1 MMNIL
6 KNHKKRIIIISIICL
21 AFFAVLTIT
30 NHMLEERLHIREN
43 GKADTTEYQGHV
55 AMINVDSDDELWTSL
70 YKGARAAGKKQ
81 EIYFENF
88 GQSFV
93 EDYSAAELL
102 EMAVA
107 AKVDGVIVQPD
118 GEEGLAEQI
127 RAASE
132 GGIPVMT
139 ILADMPDSER
149 IGFVSGNDY
158 TIGEMYGN
166 QIVEE
171 VEKKWENLDRDV
183 RVTVLVDRGGEGTV
197 PNLVYSGIHK
207 STASVSDKME
217 LATSITGGTG
227 EFESEETV
235 RDLLLGENPPDVF
248 VCLSSVDT
256 ISAYQSVVD
265 YNRVGQTS
273 IIGYY
278 SSEDTLEGIQKGLIK
293 SSIVVDAEKLGE
305 TAAEGMCEYLY
316 TDSVSEYL
324 TVVPTLL
331 TKDNV
336 DNYRTEEQQGGRK

>member
-1 MMNIL
+1 MDIL
-6 KNHKKRIIIISIICL
+6 KNHKKRIMIISIICL

-30 NHMLEERLHIREN
+30 NYMLEEKLHIREN
-43 GKADTTEYQGHV
+43 GEADTTEYQGHI

-70 YKGARAAGKKQ
+70 YKGARTAGKKQ
-81 EIYFENF
+81 GIYFENF
-88 GQSFV
+88 GQSFAK
-93 EDYSAAELL
+93 DYSAAELL

-107 AKVDGVIVQPD
+107 AKVDGVIVRPD
-118 GEEGLAEQI
+118 GGEGLAEQI
-127 RAASE
+127 RIANE
-132 GGIPVMT
+132 EGIPVMT
-139 ILADMPDSER
+139 ILADIPDSER

-171 VEKKWENLDRDV
+171 VEKRWENLNRDV
-183 RVTVLVDRGGEGTV
+183 RISLLVDSGGEEPV
-197 PNLVYSGIHK
+197 PNLVYSGIHNA
-207 STASVSDKME
+207 TTNVSDKME
-217 LATSITGGTG
+217 LATSVTGGTG

-235 RDLLLGENPPDVF
+235 RDLLLGEDPPDVF

-293 SSIVVDAEKLGE
+293 SSIVIDAEKLGQ

-324 TVVPTLL
+324 TVMPTLL

-336 DNYRTEEQQGGRK
+336 DDYRTKEQQGGRK